1 MKSDRLIQQIQAQM
15 PDMQHSMAASFLFE
29 FVERLKTDGRTELI
43 ALPVITNQGYARKIP
58 DKVRS
63 IIDVYIDGSRIG
75 QEMSI
80 DNAVYYLS
88 QFPDQVLQDENGA
101 TLTDV
106 NDQEIED

>member
-1 MKSDRLIQQIQAQM
+1 MTNDRLIQQIQAQT
-15 PDMQHSMAASFLFE
+15 PEIEHSQAASFLFE

-88 QFPDQVLQDENGA
+88 QHPNLSLQDENGTA
-101 TLTDV
+101 LTEV
-106 NDQEIED
+106 NGEEIED